1 MGIALYIVF
10 IVMKPTNGI
19 ETIFINKGP
28 SQKIREGPP
37 ENVLIRLEGASA
49 HDGNTGQNG

>member
-28 SQKIREGPP
+28 SQNWEGPP

>member
-28 SQKIREGPP
+28 SPKLGRAP
-37 ENVLIRLEGASA
+37 
-49 HDGNTGQNG
+49 